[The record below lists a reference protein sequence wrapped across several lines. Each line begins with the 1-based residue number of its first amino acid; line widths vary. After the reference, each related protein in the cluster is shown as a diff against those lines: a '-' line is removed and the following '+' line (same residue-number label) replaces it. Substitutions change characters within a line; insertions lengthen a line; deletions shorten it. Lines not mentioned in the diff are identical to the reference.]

1 MVADEL
7 RSATDQAAQRA
18 QFKKE
23 MIKFTRLLWSID
35 WETALKQLVT
45 QPPFQQAFGGWL
57 QQNSPSDV
65 GALQAAAQG
74 NPEAVDALAAEA
86 FPKFVQSKAA
96 TTRRSSRAATAAS
109 CSAALQSAAEGKL
122 QTAPK
127 EALSDGAY
135 FADNHKAM
143 LEEIG
148 VKAVA
153 KPGLFGRMFGRK

>member
-1 MVADEL
+1 MQFEVGPQDDDLKSRLSKLDKLLKLLPTQFDVSSTRIGAKHTKEEHAEEAATEL
-7 RSATDQAAQRA
+7 RE
-18 QFKKE
+18 K
-23 MIKFTRLLWSID
+23 
-35 WETALKQLVT
+35 
-45 QPPFQQAFGGWL
+45 
-57 QQNSPSDV
+57 
-65 GALQAAAQG
+65 
-74 NPEAVDALAAEA
+74 
-86 FPKFVQSKAA
+86 
-96 TTRRSSRAATAAS
+96 
-109 CSAALQSAAEGKL
+109 LQSAAEGKL